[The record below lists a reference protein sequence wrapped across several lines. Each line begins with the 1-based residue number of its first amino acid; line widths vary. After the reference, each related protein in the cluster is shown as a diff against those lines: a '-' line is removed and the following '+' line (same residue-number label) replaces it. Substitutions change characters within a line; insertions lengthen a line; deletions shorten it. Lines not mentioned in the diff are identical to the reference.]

1 MLTEFVMVI
10 SRNDLEFLDQRGWIV
25 IVTNGN
31 TSIQK
36 EGYNRIDNQSEI
48 MTIIKEEQ
56 IEENKELFKLV
67 SQYII
72 IFCFFVFNIFNL
84 ISL

>member
-1 MLTEFVMVI
+1 MVI

>member
-1 MLTEFVMVI
+1 MVI

-36 EGYNRIDNQSEI
+36 EGYKLIDNQSAI

-56 IEENKELFKLV
+56 IEENKELFKLF

-72 IFCFFVFNIFNL
+72 IFLFFMFNIVNL

>member
-1 MLTEFVMVI
+1 MVI

-36 EGYNRIDNQSEI
+36 EGHNRIDNQSEI